1 MVIINGG
8 TTPLKEKLVI
18 KIVQYGLKALDIVIK
33 ESIDGVFSILK

>member
-8 TTPLKEKLVI
+8 TPMREKLVI